1 MDISSDKSNLFYSQL
16 SLFSD
21 PLGINNEQENLIVN
35 PLEKQNQ
42 GMLGN
47 QDYSKIYP
55 IDNLSQTEQ
64 SDFWGNQDIL
74 AFTNFEQINNSFNL
88 KNSEINYDVVVG
100 NFYQEDSLLNPNV
113 LESNLENN
121 LINNIQLPTPTGKQ
135 IVFIDGS
142 INNYGE
148 LIPYIPENAEIF
160 LLDSHQDGI
169 TQISNILKDYTD
181 ISTIHI
187 ISHGS
192 AGQVQLGSSNV
203 NGNNL
208 LSYAQ
213 ELTTWGN
220 ALIETGD
227 ILFYGCNLASDESGQ
242 IFINQFSQLT
252 GADIAASDNLTG
264 NQNLGGDWLLEYQ
277 IGSIESQQFQFL
289 DYEGVFL
296 DFFTLEDLHSAWQ
309 DGTPLDFTL
318 GTEIELKLNDNVVI
332 TGTFNISSND
342 GNSLVFNATG
352 VNGFLGYG
360 ADTTGTTADDVG
372 IAITNGELIFTLNV
386 DQTYSY
392 AIDNTDVEVRGMDF
406 LNLST
411 TINLTGDQTGA
422 NIALNNFD
430 LNINNIAEISGDINL
445 EIDSTS
451 VKITGTDV
459 NLFAG
464 YGLGDTDELND
475 VGIGVNNLDFTLN
488 LSADK
493 SFSYAL
499 IESGETAS
507 FEMKNL
513 PPEAQIALGVIGAG
527 AWAITGG
534 NDKIDINLDNL
545 DLTISDYAKIAGSLQ
560 IQVSKTDGNLGF
572 KIEGTDIDLFAGY
585 GLGDADELNDV
596 GLGVNNLDFRL
607 NLSADK
613 TFTYD
618 FTQSGE
624 APSFEMKNLPSEAQI
639 ALGVIGAGAWAI
651 TGGNDKIDINLD
663 NLDLTIS
670 DYAKIAGSLQ
680 IQVSKTDGNLGFKI
694 EGTDVDLFAGYGLGD
709 ADELND
715 VGLGV
720 NNLDFR
726 LNLSADK
733 TFTYD
738 FTQSGEAPS
747 FEMKNL
753 PSEAQIALGVIGAGA
768 WAITGGND
776 KIDIN
781 LDNLDLTIS
790 DYAKIAGSLQI
801 QVSKTNG
808 NLGFKIEGTDI
819 DLFAGYGLSTAD
831 LNDDVGLNIENV
843 DFYLALSADK
853 TFTYDLTQGGETA
866 SFSLKGIDDITLDI
880 QGFDANGN
888 QNAFSI
894 DLTGVKLDIA
904 SLLSLDI
911 GTLNYQTN
919 TTGTIINSTGVS
931 LFIGDDKNTP
941 DLGDDLGLNLNNAG
955 LQLDINSDGS
965 YTYNIT
971 DGDLSV
977 LGIDGLTLS
986 AQGVQI
992 SGDNSNTG
1000 IVTVNLQDGE
1010 FVLGN
1015 TLGLGGDNINFTYD
1029 QDTKALAFS
1038 GSSLFAFAGYG
1049 LETSDITDDV
1059 GLTLSDVTLALN
1071 INNTD
1076 GTYNYNLS
1084 NASLGIRGIS
1094 GVTIE
1099 AENITATGNNNDIT
1113 ITSGDYA
1120 LGLSSI
1126 VWLEGNGLSFSSL
1139 DNNGNRTVTFDLN
1152 NASIL
1157 AGYGAD
1163 TTTTAD
1169 DLGIN
1174 INNANVDI
1182 TLNNNGT
1189 YEYDLSSANA
1199 GLIGI
1204 DGITL
1209 NVGSLNATGNQN
1221 AINLTLNNAEIGVK
1235 NLLDLTANSIN
1246 LNIVETAAGADIS
1259 FNGVGIGGFI
1269 GYDNNIGLSLSNAN
1283 LLLDINE
1290 DKSYNYN
1297 LSNADVSI

>member
-16 SLFSD
+16 SLFPD

-121 LINNIQLPTPTGKQ
+121 LTNNIQLPTPTGKQ

-160 LLDSHQDGI
+160 LLNSHQDGI

-277 IGSIESQQFQFL
+277 IGSIEAQQFQFL

-360 ADTTGTTADDVG
+360 ADTTGTTSDDVG

-464 YGLGDTDELND
+464 YGLGDADELND
-475 VGIGVNNLDFTLN
+475 VGLGVNNLDFRLN

-493 SFSYAL
+493 TFTYDFTQ
-499 IESGETAS
+499 SGEAPS

-624 APSFEMKNLPSEAQI
+624 APSFEMKNLP
-639 ALGVIGAGAWAI
+639 L
-651 TGGNDKIDINLD
+651 KL
-663 NLDLTIS
+663 
-670 DYAKIAGSLQ
+670 KSL
-680 IQVSKTDGNLGFKI
+680 
-694 EGTDVDLFAGYGLGD
+694 
-709 ADELND
+709 
-715 VGLGV
+715 
-720 NNLDFR
+720 
-726 LNLSADK
+726 
-733 TFTYD
+733 
-738 FTQSGEAPS
+738 
-747 FEMKNL
+747 
-753 PSEAQIALGVIGAGA
+753 
-768 WAITGGND
+768 
-776 KIDIN
+776 
-781 LDNLDLTIS
+781 
-790 DYAKIAGSLQI
+790 
-801 QVSKTNG
+801 
-808 NLGFKIEGTDI
+808 
-819 DLFAGYGLSTAD
+819 
-831 LNDDVGLNIENV
+831 
-843 DFYLALSADK
+843 
-853 TFTYDLTQGGETA
+853 
-866 SFSLKGIDDITLDI
+866 
-880 QGFDANGN
+880 
-888 QNAFSI
+888 
-894 DLTGVKLDIA
+894 
-904 SLLSLDI
+904 
-911 GTLNYQTN
+911 
-919 TTGTIINSTGVS
+919 
-931 LFIGDDKNTP
+931 
-941 DLGDDLGLNLNNAG
+941 
-955 LQLDINSDGS
+955 
-965 YTYNIT
+965 
-971 DGDLSV
+971 
-977 LGIDGLTLS
+977 
-986 AQGVQI
+986 
-992 SGDNSNTG
+992 
-1000 IVTVNLQDGE
+1000 
-1010 FVLGN
+1010 
-1015 TLGLGGDNINFTYD
+1015 
-1029 QDTKALAFS
+1029 
-1038 GSSLFAFAGYG
+1038 
-1049 LETSDITDDV
+1049 
-1059 GLTLSDVTLALN
+1059 
-1071 INNTD
+1071 
-1076 GTYNYNLS
+1076 
-1084 NASLGIRGIS
+1084 
-1094 GVTIE
+1094 
-1099 AENITATGNNNDIT
+1099 
-1113 ITSGDYA
+1113 
-1120 LGLSSI
+1120 
-1126 VWLEGNGLSFSSL
+1126 
-1139 DNNGNRTVTFDLN
+1139 
-1152 NASIL
+1152 
-1157 AGYGAD
+1157 
-1163 TTTTAD
+1163 
-1169 DLGIN
+1169 
-1174 INNANVDI
+1174 
-1182 TLNNNGT
+1182 
-1189 YEYDLSSANA
+1189 
-1199 GLIGI
+1199 
-1204 DGITL
+1204 
-1209 NVGSLNATGNQN
+1209 
-1221 AINLTLNNAEIGVK
+1221 
-1235 NLLDLTANSIN
+1235 
-1246 LNIVETAAGADIS
+1246 
-1259 FNGVGIGGFI
+1259 
-1269 GYDNNIGLSLSNAN
+1269 
-1283 LLLDINE
+1283 
-1290 DKSYNYN
+1290 
-1297 LSNADVSI
+1297 